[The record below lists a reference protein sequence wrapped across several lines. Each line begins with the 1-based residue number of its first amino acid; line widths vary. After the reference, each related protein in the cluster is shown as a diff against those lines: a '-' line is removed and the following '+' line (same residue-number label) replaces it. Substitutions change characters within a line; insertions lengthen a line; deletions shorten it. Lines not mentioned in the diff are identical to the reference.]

1 MRTNCPVFRQ
11 MIHKGSV
18 NDIKLIE
25 GKNYFATC
33 SADGTIKILNLP
45 DFDKVMEIQAK
56 EMLFCLEG
64 LDDTLLAGSEKG
76 NVLAYDIFSG
86 KPLYGYGTMKKGACR
101 IIKLNKHKN
110 RLVCAGEDDSATLLV
125 Y

>member
-1 MRTNCPVFRQ
+1 MTTGLNDGSITGIDMRTNCPVFRQ

-56 EMLFCLEG
+56 
-64 LDDTLLAGSEKG
+64 
-76 NVLAYDIFSG
+76 
-86 KPLYGYGTMKKGACR
+86 
-101 IIKLNKHKN
+101 
-110 RLVCAGEDDSATLLV
+110 
-125 Y
+125 